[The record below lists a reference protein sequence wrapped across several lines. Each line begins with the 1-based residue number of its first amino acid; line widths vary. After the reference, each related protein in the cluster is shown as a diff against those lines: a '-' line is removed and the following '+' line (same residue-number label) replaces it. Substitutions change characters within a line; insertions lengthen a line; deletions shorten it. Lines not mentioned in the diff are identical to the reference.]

1 MRFLNISFFV
11 MFISHW
17 IACLYNGMT
26 QFGGDEDRISWYH
39 LANLQDASVSEKY
52 VNCLYWVITTTCT
65 VGYGDLH
72 PVTSIERVVVIFCMI
87 IQSGTFAY
95 IVGDIGRTV
104 SNFNMLATHFR
115 ERMNYVETFLRQK
128 DIPLSLRQQVKRYLE
143 YNWELKKMYKI
154 EENEVLTLL
163 NDNLRGKIIVYF
175 NGKILKSIEVLGSF
189 PIEFLSNLSFILT
202 KRVYAIDD
210 DCVIEREVG

>member
-26 QFGGDEDRISWYH
+26 QFGGDEDRISWYY
-39 LANLQDASVSEKY
+39 LADLQDASVSEKY

-72 PVTSIERVVVIFCMI
+72 PVNSIERVVVIFCMI

-128 DIPLSLRQQVKRYLE
+128 DIPLSLFILGLWDSRKNVAQKTRS
-143 YNWELKKMYKI
+143 KI
-154 EENEVLTLL
+154 SMKVSLVLP
-163 NDNLRGKIIVYF
+163 
-175 NGKILKSIEVLGSF
+175 KSIISEEKIKNIF
-189 PIEFLSNLSFILT
+189 NRNDI
-202 KRVYAIDD
+202 A
-210 DCVIEREVG
+210 

>member
-1 MRFLNISFFV
+1 
-11 MFISHW
+11 
-17 IACLYNGMT
+17 
-26 QFGGDEDRISWYH
+26 
-39 LANLQDASVSEKY
+39 
-52 VNCLYWVITTTCT
+52 
-65 VGYGDLH
+65 
-72 PVTSIERVVVIFCMI
+72 
-87 IQSGTFAY
+87 
-95 IVGDIGRTV
+95 
-104 SNFNMLATHFR
+104 
-115 ERMNYVETFLRQK
+115 
-128 DIPLSLRQQVKRYLE
+128 
-143 YNWELKKMYKI
+143 MYKI